1 MENIARYILSVT
13 AAALLLGIL
22 QTIAGKK
29 GTQAVLLQLIGGL
42 FLTFTVISPIVNIEA
57 DEILDLPWAFT
68 LQGST
73 IAEQGQSYSR
83 NQLRRIIKD
92 RTEAYI
98 LDKALT
104 LQAQLQVEVML
115 SQDEVPVPTSVRLQ
129 GSVSPYARNVLQ
141 QWLQDDMAIPKEHQ
155 IWIG

>member
-1 MENIARYILSVT
+1 MT

-22 QTIAGKK
+22 QTIVGKK
-29 GTQAVLLQLIGGL
+29 ETQAVLLQLIGGL

-57 DEILDLPWAFT
+57 DEILDLSWDFT

>member
-57 DEILDLPWAFT
+57 DEILD
-68 LQGST
+68 
-73 IAEQGQSYSR
+73 
-83 NQLRRIIKD
+83 
-92 RTEAYI
+92 
-98 LDKALT
+98 
-104 LQAQLQVEVML
+104 
-115 SQDEVPVPTSVRLQ
+115 
-129 GSVSPYARNVLQ
+129 
-141 QWLQDDMAIPKEHQ
+141 IP
-155 IWIG
+155 

>member
-1 MENIARYILSVT
+1 MT

-29 GTQAVLLQLIGGL
+29 ETQAVLLQLIGGL

-57 DEILDLPWAFT
+57 DEILDLPWDFT

>member
-29 GTQAVLLQLIGGL
+29 GTQA
-42 FLTFTVISPIVNIEA
+42 
-57 DEILDLPWAFT
+57 DEILDLPWDFT

-104 LQAQLQVEVML
+104 LQAHLQVEVML

>member
-1 MENIARYILSVT
+1 MT

-57 DEILDLPWAFT
+57 DEILDLPWDFT

-129 GSVSPYARNVLQ
+129 GSVSPYTRNVLQ
-141 QWLQDDMAIPKEHQ
+141 QWLQDDMSIPKEHQ